1 MLENYNEIF
10 WVNGVLPCF
19 EVSKFTTLMSDFDTR
34 CENLSR
40 YLPFVM
46 MHFQWAGA
54 HDDDE
59 RVCSL
64 QNLGYKLHRAL
75 IEVKGIYEKRSL
87 LLCDEHCEKFE
98 ELMTLV
104 HSYAWRII
112 HFIGD
117 AENMLADACAKN
129 TLDIVKLR
137 LLAQYGEIC
146 AWMKQLSH
154 DKQRLDEAA
163 QKCSIRGWACNMRI
177 FDVELTC
184 IRHQFEAVQSS
195 LMLLT
200 VPYHIKSTDAEMVAL
215 FRTTL
220 TAFLQG
226 EYWQEC
232 QDEYADK
239 IADEWESAPTDKERL
254 QLLKAKKRQ
263 VKDDIRQLL
272 AQFDISYVGT
282 DTDER
287 TCKLARRLYERLNN
301 VHFGR
306 RNKALK
312 PMNNNDLCRYLTME
326 GRMRYLSDEITRLDN
341 QLKLHITNSTH
352 NNGYFTPEAPRDL
365 VRQAIYAV
373 LHQRRGDGRLLLS
386 AQSHW
391 ITIYKVLEETGYT
404 CGTMRQFCE
413 LMQVWF
419 SDAEHPCSYD
429 SLKNITNKDVKKNP
443 YSDWQRRDPH
453 NRAFLAVA
461 DELIRQ
467 MQELKVA

>member
-1 MLENYNEIF
+1 MKAINEIF
-10 WVNGVLPCF
+10 WINRALPCF
-19 EVSKFTTLMSDFDTR
+19 EVSKFTQPMSEFDTR

-40 YLPFVM
+40 YMPFVM

-54 HDDDE
+54 HDDEE
-59 RVCSL
+59 RTCSL
-64 QNLGYKLHRAL
+64 HNLGYKLHRAL
-75 IEVKGIYEKRSL
+75 VEVKAIYEKRSQQ
-87 LLCDEHCEKFE
+87 LCDEHCEQFE

-104 HSYAWRII
+104 QTYSWHII
-112 HFIGD
+112 HFIEE
-117 AENMLADACAKN
+117 AEELFADACEN
-129 TLDIVKLR
+129 NRLDKVQLR

-146 AWMKQLSH
+146 GWMKQLSG
-154 DKQRLDEAA
+154 DKLRLDEAA
-163 QKCSIRGWACNMRI
+163 QKCSIRGWTCNMRI
-177 FDVELTC
+177 FDVELTG

-200 VPYHIKSTDAEMVAL
+200 VPYHIKSTNAEMVTL
-215 FRTTL
+215 FRTTF
-220 TAFLQG
+220 TSFLKG

-232 QDEYADK
+232 RDEYADK
-239 IADEWESAPTDKERL
+239 IADEWESVSTDKERI
-254 QLLKAKKRQ
+254 QLLKGKKRQ
-263 VKDDIRQLL
+263 VKDDIRQFL

-306 RNKALK
+306 RSKTLK
-312 PMNNNDLCRYLTME
+312 SMNNNDLCRYLILESKMH
-326 GRMRYLSDEITRLDN
+326 YLSDEIARLESL
-341 QLKLHITNSTH
+341 LKPHITNSTH
-352 NNGYFTPEAPRDL
+352 NNGYFIPEAPRDL

-373 LHQRRGDGRLLLS
+373 IHHHRGDGRLLLS

-391 ITIYKVLEETGYT
+391 IAIYKVLEETGYT

-419 SDAEHPCSYD
+419 SSAEHPCSYD
-429 SLKNITNKDVKKNP
+429 SLKNISTSDVKKNP
-443 YSDWQRRDPH
+443 YSVWQRHEPR

-461 DELIRQ
+461 DELVRQ

>member
-1 MLENYNEIF
+1 MKAINEIF
-10 WVNGVLPCF
+10 WINKALPCF
-19 EVSKFTTLMSDFDTR
+19 EVSKFTQPMSEFDTR

-40 YLPFVM
+40 YMPFVM

-54 HDDDE
+54 HDDEE
-59 RVCSL
+59 RTCSL
-64 QNLGYKLHRAL
+64 HNLGYKLHRAL
-75 IEVKGIYEKRSL
+75 VEVKAIYEKRSQQ
-87 LLCDEHCEKFE
+87 LCDEHCEQFE

-104 HSYAWRII
+104 QTYSWHII
-112 HFIGD
+112 HFIEE
-117 AENMLADACAKN
+117 AEELFADACEN
-129 TLDIVKLR
+129 NRLDKVQLR

-146 AWMKQLSH
+146 GWMKQLSG
-154 DKQRLDEAA
+154 DKLRLDEAA
-163 QKCSIRGWACNMRI
+163 QKCSIRGWTCNMRI
-177 FDVELTC
+177 FDVELTG

-200 VPYHIKSTDAEMVAL
+200 VPYHIKSTDAEMVTL
-215 FRTTL
+215 FRTTF
-220 TAFLQG
+220 TGFLKG
-226 EYWQEC
+226 EYWREC
-232 QDEYADK
+232 RDEYADK
-239 IADEWESAPTDKERL
+239 IADEWESVSTDKERI
-254 QLLKAKKRQ
+254 QLLKGKKRQ
-263 VKDDIRQLL
+263 VKDDIRQFL

-306 RNKALK
+306 RGKALK
-312 PMNNNDLCRYLTME
+312 PMNNNDLCRYLILE
-326 GRMRYLSDEITRLDN
+326 GKMHYLSDEIARLESL
-341 QLKLHITNSTH
+341 LKPHITNSTH
-352 NNGYFTPEAPRDL
+352 NNGYFIPEAPRDL

-373 LHQRRGDGRLLLS
+373 IHHHRGDGRLLLS

-391 ITIYKVLEETGYT
+391 IAIYKVLEETGYT

-419 SDAEHPCSYD
+419 SSAEHPCSYD
-429 SLKNITNKDVKKNP
+429 SLKNISTSDVKKNP
-443 YSDWQRRDPH
+443 YSAWQRHEPR

-461 DELIRQ
+461 DELVRQ

>member
-1 MLENYNEIF
+1 MKAINEIF
-10 WVNGVLPCF
+10 WINRALPCF
-19 EVSKFTTLMSDFDTR
+19 EVSKFTQPMSEFDTR

-40 YLPFVM
+40 YMPFVM

-54 HDDDE
+54 HDDEE
-59 RVCSL
+59 RTCSL
-64 QNLGYKLHRAL
+64 HNLGYKLHRAL
-75 IEVKGIYEKRSL
+75 VEVKAIYEKRSQQ
-87 LLCDEHCEKFE
+87 LCDEHCEQFE

-104 HSYAWRII
+104 QTYSWHII
-112 HFIGD
+112 HFIEE
-117 AENMLADACAKN
+117 AEELFADACEN
-129 TLDIVKLR
+129 NRLDKVQLR

-146 AWMKQLSH
+146 GWMKQLSG
-154 DKQRLDEAA
+154 DKLRLDEAA
-163 QKCSIRGWACNMRI
+163 QKCSIRGWTCNMRI
-177 FDVELTC
+177 FDVELTG

-200 VPYHIKSTDAEMVAL
+200 VPYHIKSTDAEMVTL
-215 FRTTL
+215 FRTTF
-220 TAFLQG
+220 TGFLKG
-226 EYWQEC
+226 EYWREC
-232 QDEYADK
+232 RDEYADK
-239 IADEWESAPTDKERL
+239 IADEWESVSTDKERI
-254 QLLKAKKRQ
+254 QLLKGKKRQ

-272 AQFDISYVGT
+272 AQFDVSYVGT

-306 RNKALK
+306 RGKALK
-312 PMNNNDLCRYLTME
+312 PMNNNDLCRYLILE
-326 GRMRYLSDEITRLDN
+326 GKMHYLSDEIARLES
-341 QLKLHITNSTH
+341 QQQLHITNSTH
-352 NNGYFTPEAPRDL
+352 NNGYFIPEAPRDL

-373 LHQRRGDGRLLLS
+373 IHHHRGDGRLLLS

-391 ITIYKVLEETGYT
+391 IAIYKVLEETGYT

-419 SDAEHPCSYD
+419 SSAEHPCSYD
-429 SLKNITNKDVKKNP
+429 SLKNISTSDVKKNP
-443 YSDWQRRDPH
+443 YSAWQRHEPR

-461 DELIRQ
+461 DELVRQ

>member
-1 MLENYNEIF
+1 MKAINEIF
-10 WVNGVLPCF
+10 WINRALPCF
-19 EVSKFTTLMSDFDTR
+19 EVSKFTQPMSEFDTR

-40 YLPFVM
+40 YMPFVM

-54 HDDDE
+54 HDDEE
-59 RVCSL
+59 RTCSL
-64 QNLGYKLHRAL
+64 HNLGYKLHRAL
-75 IEVKGIYEKRSL
+75 VEVKAIYEKRSQQ
-87 LLCDEHCEKFE
+87 LCDEHCEQFE

-104 HSYAWRII
+104 QTYSWHII
-112 HFIGD
+112 HFIEE
-117 AENMLADACAKN
+117 AEELFADACEN
-129 TLDIVKLR
+129 NRLDKVQLR

-146 AWMKQLSH
+146 GWMKQLSG
-154 DKQRLDEAA
+154 DKLRLDEAA
-163 QKCSIRGWACNMRI
+163 QKCSIRGWTCNMRI
-177 FDVELTC
+177 FDVELTG

-200 VPYHIKSTDAEMVAL
+200 VPYHIKSTDAEMVTL
-215 FRTTL
+215 FRTTF
-220 TAFLQG
+220 TGFLKG
-226 EYWQEC
+226 EYWREC
-232 QDEYADK
+232 RDEYADK
-239 IADEWESAPTDKERL
+239 IADEWESVSTDKERI
-254 QLLKAKKRQ
+254 QLLKGKKRQ

-306 RNKALK
+306 RGKALK
-312 PMNNNDLCRYLTME
+312 PMNNNDLCRYLILE
-326 GRMRYLSDEITRLDN
+326 GKMHYLSDEIARLES
-341 QLKLHITNSTH
+341 QQQLHITNSTH
-352 NNGYFTPEAPRDL
+352 NNGYFIPEAPRDL

-373 LHQRRGDGRLLLS
+373 IHHHRGDGRLLLS

-391 ITIYKVLEETGYT
+391 IAIYKVLEETGYT

-419 SDAEHPCSYD
+419 SSAEHPCSYD
-429 SLKNITNKDVKKNP
+429 SLKNISTSDVKKNP
-443 YSDWQRRDPH
+443 YSAWQRHEPR

-461 DELIRQ
+461 DELVRQ